1 MGPIARALTFLRHGF
16 SRLCRSHGGSPDSPE
31 PWNGHRTS
39 SGLSLAFRSRP
50 LGLRPRAGQGLAT
63 SAKDSESG
71 QPHSI
76 HPQSSPTDLII
87 EPMGSQHYSCRLR
100 LSRKN
105 LYILYINRTTE
116 RKLPFSSGFPQGV
129 DPGTE
134 LAPLPCLGSFHLKT
148 PGLHPPEAIPKVA
161 LPARAGAESLLV
173 NLNRREKG
181 AFGSGRR
188 PRKS

>member
-50 LGLRPRAGQGLAT
+50 RGLRPRAGQGLVT

-87 EPMGSQHYSCRLR
+87 EPMGSQQYSCRLR
-100 LSRKN
+100 LSRRN
-105 LYILYINRTTE
+105 LYILYINRATE
-116 RKLPFSSGFPQGV
+116 PKPPSRFRFCPQPQSNAGP
-129 DPGTE
+129 DGPCS
-134 LAPLPCLGSFHLKT
+134 PLESFDLKT
-148 PGLHPPEAIPKVA
+148 PGLHPPEAIPKVD
-161 LPARAGAESLLV
+161 LPARAGAKSLLLKPNV
-173 NLNRREKG
+173 GERGSRFG
-181 AFGSGRR
+181 ATA
-188 PRKS
+188 

>member
-1 MGPIARALTFLRHGF
+1 
-16 SRLCRSHGGSPDSPE
+16 
-31 PWNGHRTS
+31 
-39 SGLSLAFRSRP
+39 
-50 LGLRPRAGQGLAT
+50 
-63 SAKDSESG
+63 
-71 QPHSI
+71 
-76 HPQSSPTDLII
+76 
-87 EPMGSQHYSCRLR
+87 MGSQHYSCRLR

-161 LPARAGAESLLV
+161 LPARAGAESLLS
-173 NLNRREKG
+173 NLNVSEKG
-181 AFGSGRR
+181 LSLRGDGRGKAAFQPISPGSKFGRQGFTRQFLDGRR
-188 PRKS
+188 SEIEAYW